1 MQSNDSSFVGH
12 EPCPKCNSQ
21 DNLARYTDGH
31 GYCFSC
37 EYFENAEGEA
47 RVAAKKLEF
56 TPLKGEYKAL
66 KKRGITEDTCRMYK
80 YEVAH
85 SANGLVQV
93 ANLFDK
99 SGNLSAQKIRGKD
112 KSFSV
117 RGDINN
123 ILFGSHLWSHGQKVV
138 IAEGEI
144 DCLSISQIQGNKF
157 PTLSLPNGAAAAK
170 KVISHNLE
178 YLDGFD
184 EIILMFDM
192 DEAGRA
198 AAEEAASILP
208 ANKVKIAELPEKDA
222 NECLVKGNPQAVIK
236 AVWNAKPYKPDGL
249 VGLAS
254 LADEVLKPAEVG
266 IPWFLPTLTDL
277 TYGRRWGETYFF
289 GAGTGVGKTDVF
301 TQSIAHDI
309 SVLKEQVGVFYLE
322 QGTVETGKRIAGK
335 LCGKR
340 FHVPDAGWTNEELA
354 DCFSDKAL
362 INRVTLYDSFGV
374 NDWVSMRQKIIYLAA
389 NGVRL
394 FYIDHLTALATGQ
407 DQNEREVLEKVT
419 ADMASLAKQHQIII
433 HVISHLATPDG
444 TPHEEGGRVSIRHF
458 KGSRAIGFWAHFMF
472 GMERNQQHEDIK
484 LRQQTTFRILKDRH
498 TGSST
503 GKTITLGYKE
513 DTGLLFEEDDELLA
527 ARYEPDDLANDF

>member
-1 MQSNDSSFVGH
+1 VSS
-12 EPCPKCNSQ
+12 KI
-21 DNLARYTDGH
+21 
-31 GYCFSC
+31 
-37 EYFENAEGEA
+37 
-47 RVAAKKLEF
+47 EF
-56 TPLKGEYKAL
+56 TPLKGEYRAL
-66 KKRGITEDTCRMYK
+66 KKRGITEETCRLYH
-80 YEVAH
+80 YAVAE
-85 SANGLVQV
+85 SAAGLVQV
-93 ANLFDK
+93 ANLYKD
-99 SGNLSAQKIRGKD
+99 GTLTAQKVRGKD
-112 KSFSV
+112 KTFTT
-117 RGDINN
+117 RGNLNN
-123 ILFGSHLWSHGQKVV
+123 VLFGSHLWRSGKKVV

-144 DCLSISQIQGNKF
+144 DCLTISQIQNNKY
-157 PTLSLPNGAAAAK
+157 PTLSLPNGAAAVK
-170 KVISHNLE
+170 KVIAANLE
-178 YLDGFD
+178 YLDAFE
-184 EIILMFDM
+184 EIVLMFDM

-198 AAEEAASILP
+198 AADEAASLLP

-222 NECLVKGNPQAVIK
+222 NECLKKGNTQAVIK
-236 AVWNAKPYKPDGL
+236 AIWNAKSYKPDGL
-249 VGLAS
+249 VGLAA

-340 FHVPDAGWTNEELA
+340 FHVPNAGWTDAELA
-354 DCFSDKAL
+354 DCFSDKEL

-374 NDWVSMRQKIIYLAA
+374 NDWDSMKQKIIYLAA

-394 FYIDHLTALATGQ
+394 FYIDHLTALATAQ

-419 ADMASLAKQHQIII
+419 ADMASMAKKYQIIL

-472 GMERNQQHEDIK
+472 GMERDQQHEDIA
-484 LRQQTTFRILKDRH
+484 LRQQTTFRVLKDRH

-503 GKTITLGYKE
+503 GKTILLGYNEEK
-513 DTGLLFEEDDELLA
+513 GMLYEEDEELMA
-527 ARYEPDDLANDF
+527 AQFKADDLDLF